1 MTTHRTLDCHERAL
15 RLLAVRPRS
24 RRELEMRLRRAGF
37 EPGEVET
44 ELVSL
49 EDVGLVDDE
58 AFARDLAQHH
68 LAVRRSGRRAV
79 ESALA
84 AKGVPRHTIQR
95 ALEDHDQD
103 ESARARAL
111 AEDRARRLSG
121 LPPEKAYG
129 RLVAFL
135 ARRGYEGGV
144 ARDGARRALRVDPD
158 AE

>member
-1 MTTHRTLDCHERAL
+1 MATRRTLDCHERAL

-24 RRELEMRLRRAGF
+24 RRELEMGLRRAGF
-37 EPGEVET
+37 EAGEVET
-44 ELVSL
+44 ELVRL

-58 AFARDLAQHH
+58 AFARDLAEHH

-84 AKGVPRHTIQR
+84 AKGVPRQTIQR
-95 ALEDHDQD
+95 ALEGQDQD
-103 ESARARAL
+103 ESARAGAL
-111 AEDRARRLSG
+111 AADRARRLSS
-121 LPPEKAYG
+121 LPPETAYR

-135 ARRGYEGGV
+135 ARRGYQGGV
-144 ARDGARRALRVDPD
+144 ARDAARTALRLDPG